1 MGINDTLRLAFTVAL
16 PPNCDQ
22 LTLVRECTGI
32 YPTMNYSNRLHPPYN
47 FSDAQVVLKNKGH
60 FKFRLEVY
68 LFNKQTFQLEMDS
81 AVIDIDVS

>member
-1 MGINDTLRLAFTVAL
+1 
-16 PPNCDQ
+16 
-22 LTLVRECTGI
+22 
-32 YPTMNYSNRLHPPYN
+32 MNYSNRLHPPYN